1 MEDVPMR
8 HRPQQ
13 ARSQER
19 VDLILDT
26 AAEFIAEVGYE
37 AVTTNAIA
45 ERAGISIGSLY
56 RYFPDKDAIL
66 RGLSVRHLEQ
76 VREIYDGVFTEDMA
90 YLPLDVVIDRIV
102 DPFVELQVMCP
113 AFRQFLLGSD
123 VSADIAA
130 ASEAMDAEIIDRLA
144 VFLRQ
149 VAPDIG
155 EERAR
160 LVAMACKAQ
169 VKALLSL
176 ITCDSSPEFCE
187 QITAEMK
194 RMLLN
199 YLAPIFGGGED
210 AG

>member
-26 AAEFIAEVGYE
+26 AAEFIAQVGYE

-66 RGLSVRHLEQ
+66 RALSVRHLEQ
-76 VREIYDGVFTEDMA
+76 LRAIHDQVFAEDLV
-90 YLPLDVVIDRIV
+90 YLPLEVVLDRIV
-102 DPFVELQVMCP
+102 DPFVDLQVACP
-113 AFRQFLLGSD
+113 AFKQMLLGSD

-130 ASEAMDAEIIDRLA
+130 ASEEMDEEIVRRLA
-144 VFLRQ
+144 GFLRQ
-149 VAPDIG
+149 AAPG
-155 EERAR
+155 LSEQRAH
-160 LVAMACKAQ
+160 LVAMVCKAE

-176 ITCDSSPEFCE
+176 ITCDCSEEFRT

-199 YLAPIFGGGED
+199 YLAPILGRE
-210 AG
+210 

>member
-8 HRPQQ
+8 HKPQQ
-13 ARSQER
+13 TRSQER
-19 VDLILDT
+19 VGLILDT
-26 AAEFIAEVGYE
+26 AADLIAEVGYE

-76 VREIYDGVFTEDMA
+76 VRAIHNQVFTEDLV
-90 YLPLDVVIDRIV
+90 YLPLEVVIDRIV
-102 DPFVELQVMCP
+102 DPFVELQVACP
-113 AFRQFLLGSD
+113 EFKQILLGSD
-123 VSADIAA
+123 VSSEIAA
-130 ASEAMDAEIIDRLA
+130 ASEQMEAEIVERMASFLSDMAPGIDE
-144 VFLRQ
+144 Q
-149 VAPDIG
+149 
-155 EERAR
+155 RAR

-176 ITCDSSPEFCE
+176 ITGDSDPAFRE

-194 RMLLN
+194 RMLFN
-199 YLAPIFGGGED
+199 YLAPIFSGGEN

>member
-26 AAEFIAEVGYE
+26 AAEFIAEEGYE
-37 AVTTNAIA
+37 TLTTNAIA
-45 ERAGISIGSLY
+45 ELAGISIGSLY

-66 RGLSVRHLEQ
+66 RGLTVRHLEQ
-76 VREIYDGVFTEDMA
+76 LRAVYDQVFTEDLV
-90 YLPLDVVIDRIV
+90 YLPLEVVIDRIV
-102 DPFVELQVMCP
+102 DPFVDLHIACP
-113 AFRQFLLGSD
+113 AFKQILLGSD

-130 ASEAMDAEIIDRLA
+130 ASETLDEEIVERMA
-144 VFLRQ
+144 RFLRQ
-149 VAPDIG
+149 TAPDLS
-155 EERAR
+155 EQRAC
-160 LVAMACKAQ
+160 LVAMVCKAE

-176 ITCDSSPEFCE
+176 ITCDCSEDFRA
-187 QITAEMK
+187 QLTAEMK
-194 RMLLN
+194 HMLLN
-199 YLAPIFGGGED
+199 YLAPIFSGGQN

>member
-26 AAEFIAEVGYE
+26 AAECIAEVGYE

-45 ERAGISIGSLY
+45 EQAGISIGSLY

-76 VREIYDGVFTEDMA
+76 VQEIYGRVLTEDVA
-90 YLPLDVVIDRIV
+90 RLPLEEVIDRIV
-102 DPFVELQVMCP
+102 DPFVELHLACP
-113 AFRQFLLGSD
+113 AFKQILLGSD
-123 VSADIAA
+123 ISADIAC
-130 ASEAMDAEIIDRLA
+130 ASEEVYKEIDERMVTFFQQA
-144 VFLRQ
+144 
-149 VAPDIG
+149 APNLD
-155 EERAR
+155 EQQAR
-160 LVAMACKAQ
+160 LVATVCEAQ

-176 ITCDSSPEFCE
+176 ITCDSDQTFCE

-194 RMLLN
+194 RMLFN
-199 YLAPIFGGGED
+199 YLAPIFSGGEN